1 MIFLSVLLAAS
12 ALLVTHFYLKLRHR
26 RLTRFARLPQLPT
39 SLVWGHLRLHSEF
52 RSRGPKD
59 RHPGNSFSRTC
70 MTRWASRPLM
80 FVDMWPASKPVV
92 LLTSHEL
99 AEQMAK
105 SSSKFPFSPPKAS
118 AIKDLVHLTG
128 QKSILTSE
136 GQEWKRLRKTY
147 SLAFAPAHLMSL
159 LPCMVEKLTPTIARL
174 TALSQSRE
182 SFSLFNVAASLTIDV
197 IGAVVMD
204 EEFHAQI
211 DCGSSPQREIV
222 HLFFEILQTYTS
234 RHSQR
239 WWTILSMEK
248 KRRRL
253 TRQLRPLLEDL
264 VSRKFAEYRQ
274 QMSLGNKPA
283 KPRSMLALAFSAG
296 GETEP
301 TPVAVSNACDQ
312 LMTFFFA
319 GHDSTGV
326 LLSWIFYELSC
337 CSRARD
343 CVREELDALFGK
355 DTRAEVVQE
364 ALRSE
369 AGPTLVKKM
378 KYISAVVK
386 ETLRLYPP
394 ASTARYVPPG
404 QGFTVRDPSSGEEY
418 CLDDTIMVNCHRIL
432 QRDETVYRDSPED
445 FFPERWLDA
454 AGAYPPSAWRPFERG
469 PRNCIGQE
477 LALLEAYI
485 VVAVLARHFHFT
497 KVGLGALERDDEG
510 RAVVDD
516 RGVSRPKS
524 WLYPMYQITAKP
536 VDGMMM
542 QVCFF
547 T

>member
-1 MIFLSVLLAAS
+1 MAFLSVLLAAL

-26 RLTRFARLPQLPT
+26 RLKQFARLPQLPT
-39 SLVWGHLRLHSEF
+39 SLVWGHLRLYSEF
-52 RSRGPKD
+52 RSRGPID
-59 RHPGNSFSRTC
+59 RHPELVFKDMHDALGKP
-70 MTRWASRPLM
+70 PLM

-99 AEQMAK
+99 AEQMAR

-128 QKSILTSE
+128 QQSILTSE

-174 TALSQSRE
+174 TAFSQTQE

-211 DCGSSPQREIV
+211 DCGSSPQSEIV
-222 HLFFEILQTYTS
+222 RLFFEILQTYTS

-239 WWTILSMEK
+239 WWTILFMEK

-253 TRQLRPLLEDL
+253 TRQLRPILEDL
-264 VSRKFAEYRQ
+264 VLRKYAEYRQ
-274 QMSLGNKPA
+274 QISSGNKPA
-283 KPRSMLALAFSAG
+283 KPRSILALTFSAG

-301 TPVAVSNACDQ
+301 TPEAVSNACDQ

-337 CSRARD
+337 CSRARA

-355 DTRAEVVQE
+355 DTRPEIVQE

-369 AGPTLVKKM
+369 AGPSLVRKM

-394 ASTARYVPPG
+394 ASTAR
-404 QGFTVRDPSSGEEY
+404 
-418 CLDDTIMVNCHRIL
+418 IL
-432 QRDETVYRDSPED
+432 QRDGTVYRDSAEE
-445 FFPERWLDA
+445 FVPERWLDA
-454 AGAYPPSAWRPFERG
+454 AGAYPASAWRPFERG

-477 LALLEAYI
+477 LALLEACI
-485 VVAVLARHFHFT
+485 VVAVLARHFDFT

-510 RAVVDD
+510 RV
-516 RGVSRPKS
+516 
-524 WLYPMYQITAKP
+524 MYQITAKP

-542 QVCFF
+542 QVRYS